1 MQQNNPQSD
10 SPASDYVLR
19 LSREVDVVKIQ
30 DLTQAVGWGRRG
42 DDKWREILSKSAVVC
57 SLWHGE
63 RLVGFGRIVEDGV
76 MSMMYDI
83 AVHPDLQRQGL
94 GSKIMQA
101 LIDQVKDKGYVS
113 IGLFAWDKNPGNIPF
128 YEKFEFVA
136 SHGMELARYMKTEG
150 GSEG

>member
-1 MQQNNPQSD
+1 MHQNNPLSN

-128 YEKFEFVA
+128 YEKFGFVA

-150 GSEG
+150 VGQG